1 MTFLL
6 GLTGSIGMGK
16 STTAQMFRDE
26 GIPVWDADATVHK
39 LYQVDGAGAKA
50 LADMLPEALENGAV
64 SRPALKKMIA
74 ADLSVLAALESV
86 IHPLVA
92 ADRAKFIENH
102 PDEPL
107 AVFDIPLLFETSA
120 DAWLDAIAV
129 VTTDQETQKRRV
141 LARDGMTEAQFETI
155 QSRQMPDAE
164 KRVRADYLISTDT
177 IDGARAAV
185 RDVIAKVKQ
194 GKADA

>member
-26 GIPVWDADATVHK
+26 GVPVWDADATVHN
-39 LYQVDGAGAKA
+39 LYQADGAGARA
-50 LADMLPEALENGAV
+50 LALALPEAIKDGAV
-64 SRPALKKMIA
+64 SRTALKKMIA
-74 ADLSVLAALESV
+74 ADLSVLATLESI

-120 DAWLDAIAV
+120 DAWLDAVAV
-129 VTTDQETQKRRV
+129 VTTDQETQKQRV

-155 QSRQMPDAE
+155 LSRQMPDAD
-164 KRVRADYLISTDT
+164 KRARADHIIPTDT
-177 IDGARAAV
+177 LDGARTAV

-194 GKADA
+194 GKIDA